1 MVIGII
7 YLIGCFIALL
17 LGIRLLY
24 KERNNEE
31 IDTSV
36 IAPLVIMSWIS
47 VFLILWKLRDKLI

>member
-1 MVIGII
+1 MIGII

-24 KERNNEE
+24 KEKNNDE

-36 IAPLVIMSWIS
+36 IAPLIIMSWIS
-47 VFLILWKLRDKLI
+47 VFLILWKIRDKLI